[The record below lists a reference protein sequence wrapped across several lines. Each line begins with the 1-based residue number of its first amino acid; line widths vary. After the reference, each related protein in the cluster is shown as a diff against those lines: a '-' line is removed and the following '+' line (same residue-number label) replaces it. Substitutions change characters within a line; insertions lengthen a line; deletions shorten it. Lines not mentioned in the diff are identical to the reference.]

1 MRQNEHSSSAM
12 DYRNHFKN
20 GASLKSLMGK
30 GNLILG
36 FFVIC
41 CFLTSCATAHKM
53 NRLSTGMTKQ
63 QVIQI
68 MGRPSSTSAQ
78 GGAEYMLYKLSET
91 DDEAFYGIT
100 RSFYVRLIN
109 GYVESYGKVGDFD
122 STKDPTVNINT
133 NSKVESSQSTK
144 ETNSDKMFNELKN
157 LKELF
162 DRGIITQQEYDKKKK
177 EILEKY

>member
-1 MRQNEHSSSAM
+1 MECK
-12 DYRNHFKN
+12 NHLKN
-20 GASLKSLMGK
+20 AVSPKNLINK
-30 GNLILG
+30 GNLVLALFI
-36 FFVIC
+36 IC
-41 CFLTSCATAHKM
+41 CFLSSCATAHKM

-78 GGAEYMLYKLSET
+78 GGAEYLLYKLSET
-91 DDEAFYGIT
+91 DDEAFNGIT

-109 GYVESYGKVGDFD
+109 GYVESYGRMGDFD

-144 ETNSDKMFNELKN
+144 ETSTDKMFNELQK
-157 LKELF
+157 LKELL
-162 DRGIITQQEYDKKKK
+162 DRGMITQQEYDKKKK